1 MQVSEDPMTGPDDRR
16 GLALDEVTEGVTVA
30 SEDRIDD
37 RTLTALII
45 RAGVGR
51 STEDVAT
58 P

>member
-1 MQVSEDPMTGPDDRR
+1 MEIPEDPVARPDDRP
-16 GLALDEVTEGVTVA
+16 GLPLDEVAECVTVA